1 MGHKVV
7 KPWSR
12 YTVHRAGME
21 KAETPIEILS
31 EKVLK
36 KSQLEGWERDE
47 RVNIFREWDMNERK
61 WRKMVS
67 NGDI

>member
-21 KAETPIEILS
+21 EAEMHIGILLGN
-31 EKVLK
+31 VLK
-36 KSQLEGWERDE
+36 KSQLEG
-47 RVNIFREWDMNERK
+47 
-61 WRKMVS
+61 
-67 NGDI
+67 

>member
-36 KSQLEGWERDE
+36 KSQLEG
-47 RVNIFREWDMNERK
+47 
-61 WRKMVS
+61 
-67 NGDI
+67 

>member
-1 MGHKVV
+1 
-7 KPWSR
+7 
-12 YTVHRAGME
+12 VHRAGME